1 MCRCNT
7 YPPGAVEELL
17 NHSFGWAMN
26 PSFLFFYLPTERIIM
41 TIRFNDWVNTHKF
54 VVTVTIIAVSSLI
67 RIHDM
72 KKNVVILSQDLHGL

>member
-1 MCRCNT
+1 
-7 YPPGAVEELL
+7 
-17 NHSFGWAMN
+17 
-26 PSFLFFYLPTERIIM
+26 M